1 MVEQYAVVIKGI
13 RPLLMHKYTVESES
27 DSKKMKT
34 RYDPKEDAENALYK
48 DDEGRICTPSIHIE
62 SALSKAATSF
72 KQPGKGR
79 KTYRDL
85 IKSGIQIEPLNIPHK
100 YPEWKIDIQRAVIGR
115 SAVPRAR
122 PRFDKWELEFIIN
135 LVDPTIVPATLQ
147 EILNDAGRYIGIGD
161 YRPRYGLFEVTK
173 FERVQ

>member
-1 MVEQYAVVIKGI
+1 
-13 RPLLMHKYTVESES
+13 LLMHKYTIESES
-27 DSKKMKT
+27 ESKKMKM
-34 RYDPKEDAENALYK
+34 RYDAKEDAENALYK
-48 DDEGRICTPSIHIE
+48 DDKGRIVTPSIHIE
-62 SALSKAATSF
+62 SALSRAATNY

-100 YPEWKIDIQRAVIGR
+100 YDKWEIDTQRAVIGR
-115 SAVPRAR
+115 SAVPRSR
-122 PRFDKWELEFIIN
+122 PRFDKWELEFTIN

-161 YRPRYGLFEVTK
+161 YRPRYGLFEVVK
-173 FERVQ
+173 FEKVR